1 MRPQEKQR
9 LIISLIIAGII
20 HLVVFFLRFTL
31 DFSQPPEEDYIGPV
45 TISFAQDIVPEETP
59 PSQESETQENA
70 VGSQEQDV
78 PDNPVTSDDPAP
90 PQTNAQE
97 NAGNDTAVKSGSQQ
111 NSAQDRPVDTPDD
124 PVIPGS
130 QDNPSPEETS
140 EVVDPAETGSNTED
154 ARPGRREIVTTPDE
168 DQENA
173 NSDTSEPEDDTPS
186 LNIGDDFA
194 NLFNSDDDPSTEPN
208 PPSPGGAE
216 QGDYTLEGAIQS
228 LEIRKSVE
236 PEFGPDVPQ
245 GRIAFRIQVLIDGK
259 VNFLEVDFNKSDDV
273 FSSIGNR
280 SALVTAMRRAIS
292 QWELTPPPGGQPL
305 TGIGY
310 IRITK

>member
-1 MRPQEKQR
+1 MILPT
-9 LIISLIIAGII
+9 
-20 HLVVFFLRFTL
+20 FLTVMMIL
-31 DFSQPPEEDYIGPV
+31 PLSPIPP
-45 TISFAQDIVPEETP
+45 VPE
-59 PSQESETQENA
+59 
-70 VGSQEQDV
+70 G
-78 PDNPVTSDDPAP
+78 
-90 PQTNAQE
+90 
-97 NAGNDTAVKSGSQQ
+97 
-111 NSAQDRPVDTPDD
+111 
-124 PVIPGS
+124 
-130 QDNPSPEETS
+130 
-140 EVVDPAETGSNTED
+140 
-154 ARPGRREIVTTPDE
+154 
-168 DQENA
+168 
-173 NSDTSEPEDDTPS
+173 
-186 LNIGDDFA
+186 
-194 NLFNSDDDPSTEPN
+194 PN
-208 PPSPGGAE
+208 RGI
-216 QGDYTLEGAIQS
+216 TLWKGAIQS

>member
-1 MRPQEKQR
+1 MRAQEKQR
-9 LIISLIIAGII
+9 LILSAVIAGVLHI
-20 HLVVFFLRFTL
+20 LVLFIRFVV
-31 DFSQPPEEDYIGPV
+31 DFPQPDSEEYRGPV
-45 TISFAQDIVPEETP
+45 TISFAQDIVPEETSP
-59 PSQESETQENA
+59 AQESTPQDNANNSQDQE
-70 VGSQEQDV
+70 V
-78 PDNPVTSDDPAP
+78 PDNPVSPENPSP
-90 PQTNAQE
+90 PQS
-97 NAGNDTAVKSGSQQ
+97 TADNPSGRNSTVQSGSQ
-111 NSAQDRPVDTPDD
+111 SSSPQDQPADNPREPVL
-124 PVIPGS
+124 PGGE
-130 QDNPSPEETS
+130 DNPSPEDQLAPS
-140 EVVDPAETGSNTED
+140 DPVETGNNSQD
-154 ARPGRREIVTTPDE
+154 ARPGRREIVTTTDNDQQNNSSDSNNPEE
-168 DQENA
+168 DQ
-173 NSDTSEPEDDTPS
+173 PS

>member
-1 MRPQEKQR
+1 MPGPAAGR
-9 LIISLIIAGII
+9 LSPLRTTISRI
-20 HLVVFFLRFTL
+20 TS
-31 DFSQPPEEDYIGPV
+31 DSSDPEEDH
-45 TISFAQDIVPEETP
+45 
-59 PSQESETQENA
+59 
-70 VGSQEQDV
+70 
-78 PDNPVTSDDPAP
+78 
-90 PQTNAQE
+90 
-97 NAGNDTAVKSGSQQ
+97 
-111 NSAQDRPVDTPDD
+111 
-124 PVIPGS
+124 
-130 QDNPSPEETS
+130 
-140 EVVDPAETGSNTED
+140 
-154 ARPGRREIVTTPDE
+154 
-168 DQENA
+168 
-173 NSDTSEPEDDTPS
+173 PS